1 LIAPDSTLLKMALIL
16 RVHLLLVLLLVCLFS
31 ADVPAADDWG
41 SSHNLLL
48 KYKLNDDW
56 FVLSRSNLAVR
67 RDNEQLFL
75 GYTGASLGYQLN
87 KQWGARLGYR
97 YARFR
102 IGERWRTEQRP
113 MAELYYANMLDGWR
127 LTSRSRAEFRFPDWR
142 DNDVRLR
149 QEFTAT
155 APWKLTSLE
164 MKPFIEE
171 EIFYSTRNDWVEANW
186 VTLGLSFFPS
196 EKIKVKFGYRHN
208 RQRIRGEF
216 ITRHTLV
223 TGINVFF

>member
-1 LIAPDSTLLKMALIL
+1 MILQVHSFLI
-16 RVHLLLVLLLVCLFS
+16 LLLVYLFS
-31 ADVPAADDWG
+31 SDVHAAEGWG
-41 SSHNLLL
+41 SSHNLRI
-48 KYKLNDDW
+48 KFKLNEDW
-56 FVLSRSNLAVR
+56 FVISRSNLSFR
-67 RDNEQLFL
+67 DDNEQLFL
-75 GYTGASLGYQLN
+75 GYTGASLGNQFN
-87 KQWGARLGYR
+87 KQWSARIGYR

-102 IGERWRTEQRP
+102 IGEDWRTEQRP
-113 MAELYYANMLDGWR
+113 MVEIYYADMLDGWR
-127 LTSRSRAEFRFPDWR
+127 FTSRSRAEFRFPDWR

-155 APWKLTSLE
+155 APWKLTPLE
-164 MKPFIEE
+164 MKPFIED
-171 EIFYSTRNDWVEANW
+171 EIFYSTRSDWVEANW

-196 EKIKVKFGYRHN
+196 ESIKVKFGYRHN